1 LFNTHECRIR
11 QKTNAVERSMNEE
24 EQLVGRILA
33 GDTDAEEDFHR
44 IFQPRLLR
52 AARFFLGGQDSEAED
67 IVQATFIIAFPKLKT
82 YVFRAP
88 IYAWLRQICL
98 RLCYARIRTRKRVLV
113 SLEEDL
119 EVFMQ
124 RLAVERLRTKDFEE
138 VKQHRLDL
146 LRGLMKQLR
155 PDSLRIIE
163 MRDVQG
169 MRYAAISQA
178 LGIPM
183 GTVMSRLARA
193 RGQLRE
199 LAVEALQKADQEPAT
214 GSQAGITD
222 RVSPFSV
229 APSKSLK

>member
-1 LFNTHECRIR
+1 MT
-11 QKTNAVERSMNEE
+11 EE
-24 EQLVGRILA
+24 EALVGRILA
-33 GDTDAEEDFHR
+33 GDADAEEDFHR

-67 IVQATFIIAFPKLKT
+67 IVQATFIIAFPKLKS

-124 RLAVERLRTKDFEE
+124 RLAVERLRSKDFEE
-138 VKQHRLDL
+138 VKQQRLDL

-169 MRYAAISQA
+169 MRYAAISLA

-199 LAVEALQKADQEPAT
+199 LAMEALVKADLEPLPGPKT
-214 GSQAGITD
+214 GIKARI
-222 RVSPFSV
+222 SPLSTET
-229 APSKSLK
+229 SKFKK